1 MPRAPATRTWLNDYA
16 PLIDHQAPMK
26 RLGWFILAGCLLI
39 AAAIARRSPPDVG
52 PPAQRV
58 VRTYDVSDLINIP
71 PPDPADDAN
80 SAPPIVPANRL
91 DARSFGGNV
100 RSSGSG
106 SGSGGPPD
114 PPEKQ
119 RLDQL
124 VELVRTGIEPA
135 SWIAGGGSITH
146 FGRRLVIV
154 QTRENHQLVQGLLS
168 ELRANPPRQVRLD
181 IIWATL
187 RPDDLARV
195 LIAPTGDAASPATLI
210 DLDAL
215 QRLHGAIAWRGH
227 LTCASGQRGRLCCG
241 RSHTVPTAI
250 EPIISS
256 DSGGFASKS
265 QELLDG
271 ATIDVLP
278 SLSPDG
284 RGVIIDVNSEV
295 TRWGP
300 ASQLSP
306 FEIPVPA
313 TPGGTPAGGI
323 VKIDRLNLGVQTL
336 ATSARGPADAAILM
350 GGTTDPDATPGDP
363 RQLYLIVRASE
374 SIKRNVRP

>member
-1 MPRAPATRTWLNDYA
+1 LIAKRT
-16 PLIDHQAPMK
+16 MK
-26 RLGWFILAGCLLI
+26 RLGWFILVGCLLI
-39 AAAIARRSPPDVG
+39 AAAIVRRSPPDLG
-52 PPAQRV
+52 PPAERV

-71 PPDPADDAN
+71 PADPADNAD
-80 SAPPIVPANRL
+80 SAPPIVPASRL
-91 DARSFGGNV
+91 DPLPSLGG
-100 RSSGSG
+100 
-106 SGSGGPPD
+106 GGAGGGTPN
-114 PPEKQ
+114 PPETQ

-124 VELVRTGIEPA
+124 VQLVRTGIDPA
-135 SWIAGGGSITH
+135 TWKPGFASVCH
-146 FGRRLVIV
+146 FGRRLVVV
-154 QTRENHQLVQGLLS
+154 QTRENHRLVQSLLS

-195 LIAPTGDAASPATLI
+195 LIAPPAGAAASPATLI

-215 QRLHGAIAWRGH
+215 QRLHGAIAWRGR
-227 LTCASGQRGRLCCG
+227 LTCASGQRARLCCG
-241 RSHTVPTAI
+241 RTHTVPTEI
-250 EPIISS
+250 EPIMSS
-256 DSGGFASKS
+256 DTGGFASKS

-284 RGVIIDVNSEV
+284 WGVTIDVNSEV

-300 ASQLSP
+300 APQLPP

-313 TPGGTPAGGI
+313 TPAGTPAGDI

-350 GGTTDPDATPGDP
+350 GGTTDPDAPPGDP
-363 RQLYLIVRASE
+363 RQLYIIVRASE
-374 SIKRNVRP
+374 LTKRNASH